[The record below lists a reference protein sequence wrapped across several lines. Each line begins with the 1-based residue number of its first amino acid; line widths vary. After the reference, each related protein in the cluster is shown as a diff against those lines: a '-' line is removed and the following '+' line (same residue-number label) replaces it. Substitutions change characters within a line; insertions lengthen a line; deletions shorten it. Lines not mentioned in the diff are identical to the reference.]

1 MFQLSVHYL
10 FEKTKL
16 FEIEK
21 FSFSS
26 ASGLRTVLSNHESLF
41 TNILPDSI
49 MVTMASKAPQHEDV
63 VKIAVNSGGFLKIDN
78 AQCEVWLL

>member
-1 MFQLSVHYL
+1 MFQLVVHCL

-16 FEIEK
+16 FEVEN

-26 ASGLRTVLSNHESLF
+26 ERGLRTVLSNHESLF
-41 TNILPDSI
+41 TNILPDAI
-49 MVTMASKAPQHEDV
+49 MVTMASKVHQHEGV
-63 VKIAVNSGGFLKIDN
+63 VKIAVNSGGFLKIDS